1 VTALVPPTPSYPA
14 PAEGAALWRLVS
26 HLSLNHL
33 SLVSEGRDALQEIL
47 RLYDFAD
54 PIHNRRQIDGIR
66 TVASSPQ
73 FARVLS
79 EHGIGF
85 ARGTLVDLEVD
96 EEQFAGAGV
105 FLFSSVIE
113 RFLGMYTSLNS
124 FSQLHIRTTQRKEAL
139 KKWAPRS
146 GRKILL

>member
-1 VTALVPPTPSYPA
+1 
-14 PAEGAALWRLVS
+14 VS
-26 HLSLNHL
+26 
-33 SLVSEGRDALQEIL
+33 
-47 RLYDFAD
+47 
-54 PIHNRRQIDGIR
+54 
-66 TVASSPQ
+66 SSPQ